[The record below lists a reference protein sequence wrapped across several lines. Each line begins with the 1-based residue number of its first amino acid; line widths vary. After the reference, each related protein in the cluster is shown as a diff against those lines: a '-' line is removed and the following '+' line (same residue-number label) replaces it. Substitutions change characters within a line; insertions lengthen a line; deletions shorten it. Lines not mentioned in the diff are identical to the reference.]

1 MLVRL
6 RTPDGTFRLT
16 LEPDNTF
23 AQLVT
28 QVFRARAISQLP
40 G

>member
-1 MLVRL
+1 MLLRM

-16 LEPDNTF
+16 LEADNTF
-23 AQLVT
+23 GQLVT
-28 QVFRARAISQLP
+28 QVFRARAIWQLP